1 MLNDAGFSKIP
12 GKDTYGKGKNA
23 EKTPGESNAKSLKI
37 FPGFKYRA
45 FSESVREMGEDLVK
59 GGFL

>member
-1 MLNDAGFSKIP
+1 MTLGSVKSPAKILMARERMQSKH
-12 GKDTYGKGKNA
+12 
-23 EKTPGESNAKSLKI
+23 TPGASNAKSLKI

>member
-1 MLNDAGFSKIP
+1 MTLGSVKSPAKILMARERMYD
-12 GKDTYGKGKNA
+12 KKR
-23 EKTPGESNAKSLKI
+23 TPGESNAKSLKI